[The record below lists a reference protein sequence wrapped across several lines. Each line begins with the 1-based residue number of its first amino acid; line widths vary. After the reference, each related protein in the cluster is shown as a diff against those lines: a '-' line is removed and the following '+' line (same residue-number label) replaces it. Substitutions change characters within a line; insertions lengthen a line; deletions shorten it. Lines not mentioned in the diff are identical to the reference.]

1 MTPYNEQEYNRL
13 CAEFLGSELKNDG
26 QFDYWTYDH
35 LGFDPMKIRGSSWV
49 SGNFEF
55 HSDWNW
61 IMEVVEKIRVTY
73 FQGLPFQ
80 FKIND
85 ETGYVYIV
93 HHLMDN
99 AYFIQVL
106 IKDKLKEA
114 VVQAIWEFLQW
125 YNEQEFNKEL

>member
-1 MTPYNEQEYNRL
+1 MELTQEWITQFNKK

-61 IMEVVEKIRVTY
+61 IMEVVEKIVEIPDGVGYEFKRTIEGY
-73 FQGLPFQ
+73 FHRKQSV
-80 FKIND
+80 I
-85 ETGYVYIV
+85 
-93 HHLMDN
+93 
-99 AYFIQVL
+99 
-106 IKDKLKEA
+106 
-114 VVQAIWEFLQW
+114 QAIDQFIDW
-125 YNEQEFNKEL
+125 YNKQKEL

>member
-1 MTPYNEQEYNRL
+1 
-13 CAEFLGSELKNDG
+13 
-26 QFDYWTYDH
+26 
-35 LGFDPMKIRGSSWV
+35 MKIDKLKYSEMCGKFLDIELTEEIDFL
-49 SGNFEF
+49 NN
-55 HSDWNW
+55 WNW
-61 IMEVVEKIRVTY
+61 IMEVVEKIRNSY
-73 FQGLPFQ
+73 FQGLQFQ

-85 ETGYVYIV
+85 ETGNVYIV

-125 YNEQEFNKEL
+125 YNEQK